1 MAPLCLPTSS
11 WAFLNVTG
19 ANAYASGIIKA
30 FVSSPTSY
38 NFQLLGSYAN
48 LTVTTE
54 SVVIAAGTL
63 TSVVS
68 NIFTYN
74 SLKVN
79 GTTTPPSIGVYG
91 SLEGSFPPPALTNS
105 VHFSSGAVASYFNI
119 SDFSLNLNS
128 TQSVEVV
135 PASGTTYIEL
145 FPSGTYQYGTATGAS
160 AAVTFYP
167 IIYSLS
173 NYGINPSTFKPY
185 GLFTPSPAAGTL
197 NIFPSFRVTGENTG
211 VAGPSDLLNPGDELI
226 LTFYNLPTDTS
237 FEAVTAIGN
246 GTLLPTSLY
255 LYPAEEN
262 YESYYTSS
270 GYFVE
275 SIRTFANYSFTYIV
289 GTTGNGV
296 EVDVL
301 IPNAPYYPVAKLGL
315 EYEISYT
322 PELVLGM
329 ISPYAYVSNC
339 TLWTTSGPLEVYPFY
354 QVFTSN
360 ANGNFIFN
368 GTPEVL
374 LFGNYLL
381 VRGFGFSTSISSSEY
396 PVIMNSTTGVIA
408 ATTLA
413 PITSVQKDG
422 YGDFAY
428 ISQVPISGSFYSF
441 LVTKIPP
448 AGFKEVPAYVPMSN
462 ASSGYSVY
470 LSANP
475 NSAIVYVDPTPV
487 VYPPAPIVTGLLGEI
502 QMPTT
507 LFKYPFEATQYI
519 INGTTYLIPVRNG
532 TIGEIVVVGAGANAN
547 VTTGKY
553 GSVLLE
559 FYIEGNASYF
569 GSVNVSRVAPFGDS
583 GFSGTW
589 VLGGYGVFYNVPV
602 PDLPGNAGW
611 MPSGNYSYEIVITNV
626 TTLPG
631 KGTSE
636 PAYTTLYVGKAAD
649 LLIGTYSLAYML
661 TNYTTGA
668 AVFNYSP
675 LATQNILVLPDTPI
689 TAYVFG
695 SPISKPTGE
704 ALPVYVNVSSQCGAF
719 TKQVL
724 IGYIINGALFSNFTG
739 KYVKGSHLAAGTTLP
754 LCSGLNTLSG
764 QITGPYVPTG
774 GTVTYPSTPFT
785 LYVNYIASVP
795 AYPVQF
801 TLTAPG
807 SVSAGTALE
816 VLASSQ
822 VSVMGLP
829 AYQVSP
835 YFIVSA
841 PTVTAYVV
849 TSSGVVKQLPV
860 SLLTTV
866 GGYYVYLVSVPSNAS
881 GTLLIEATVTATY
894 RFTGQPFVG
903 QQAAAVG
910 ILPPAA
916 VNTTAITSV
925 VSQAVKEIEANVTG
939 EIGQVLSYLSSVNS
953 SLSEVSTAASQLS
966 AAASQISSLSTYM
979 ASNFSMIESSL
990 SGISSGIS
998 TLQGNLVAL
1007 GAEVGSIGA
1016 NVLELMKSVNTLTS
1030 YETAALNY
1038 LTSMNSTL
1046 GSLSSQL
1053 SSVSSTLSSV
1063 SSTVSSMSSTLS
1075 GVSSSLGTISSDLS
1089 TVSSD
1094 LSSISG
1100 TLSSM
1105 SGTLSSVSSTVTSMS
1120 SQLSSVSSTVTSI
1133 SSTASS
1139 ANTEAT
1145 HAAQLAASAAT
1156 YSLAALIVAIIALA
1170 LIAYVAFAKM

>member
-1 MAPLCLPTSS
+1 
-11 WAFLNVTG
+11 VT
-19 ANAYASGIIKA
+19 
-30 FVSSPTSY
+30 
-38 NFQLLGSYAN
+38 
-48 LTVTTE
+48 
-54 SVVIAAGTL
+54 
-63 TSVVS
+63 
-68 NIFTYN
+68 
-74 SLKVN
+74 
-79 GTTTPPSIGVYG
+79 
-91 SLEGSFPPPALTNS
+91 
-105 VHFSSGAVASYFNI
+105 SYFNI
-119 SDFSLNLNS
+119 SNFNLLINS
-128 TQSVEVV
+128 TTSVTVV
-135 PASGTTYIEL
+135 PAKGTTYIEL
-145 FPSGTYQYGTATGAS
+145 FPSGTYQYGTTTGAS
-160 AAVTFYP
+160 ASVTLYP

-197 NIFPSFRVTGENTG
+197 NIFPSFEVTSENTN
-211 VAGPSDLLNPGDELI
+211 VAGSSQLNPGDELT
-226 LTFYNLPTDTS
+226 LTFYNLPSYTS
-237 FEAVTAIGN
+237 FVAVTAIGN
-246 GTLLPTSLY
+246 GTLLPTSPY

-262 YESYYTSS
+262 YESYYT
-270 GYFVE
+270 GYGYYVE
-275 SIRTFANYSFTYIV
+275 TIGTFTNDSFTSAITPV
-289 GTTGNGV
+289 SGEATVN
-296 EVDVL
+296 VL
-301 IPNAPYYPVAKLGL
+301 VPNAPYYPMAKLGL
-315 EYEISYT
+315 EYEITYT
-322 PELVLGM
+322 PELVLGT
-329 ISPYAYVSNC
+329 ISPYAFVSNC

-360 ANGNFIFN
+360 ANGYFIFN
-368 GTPEVL
+368 GVPEVF

-381 VRGFGFSTSISSSEY
+381 VRGFGFTTSITPSEY
-396 PVIMNSTTGVIA
+396 PAMTIFGAAAYSTLT
-408 ATTLA
+408 
-413 PITSVQKDG
+413 PITSVQSDG

-428 ISQVPISGSFYSF
+428 VSQVPISGPFYNS
-441 LVTKIPP
+441 LVVNVIQKTLP
-448 AGFKEVPAYVPMSN
+448 GFSVQVAVSVQNPTVTSIMGN
-462 ASSGYSVY
+462 ATFYYVY
-470 LSANP
+470 LGANP
-475 NSAIVYVDPTPV
+475 NSAIVYVDPAPV
-487 VYPPAPIVTGLLGEI
+487 VYPPTPIVTGLLGAI

-507 LFKYPFEATQYI
+507 LLKYPFEATQYI
-519 INGTTYLIPVRNG
+519 VNGTTHLIPVRNG
-532 TIGEIVVVGAGANAN
+532 TIGEIVVVGAGFNAN
-547 VTTGKY
+547 VTTGMY

-559 FYIEGNASYF
+559 FYIEGYESDYF
-569 GSVNVSRVAPFGDS
+569 GSVNVSQVAPFGDS

-611 MPSGNYSYEIVITNV
+611 MPSGNYPYEIVITNV
-626 TTLPG
+626 TSLPG
-631 KGTSE
+631 AGESG
-636 PAYTTLYVGKAAD
+636 PASTWLYVGKAAD

-668 AVFNYSP
+668 AVIYYSP
-675 LATQNILVLPDTPI
+675 LITQNILVLPGTPV

-695 SPISKPTGE
+695 SPISEPTGE
-704 ALPVYVNVSSQCGAF
+704 PLSVYVKVSSQCGAL
-719 TKQVL
+719 TEPVL
-724 IGYIINGALFSNFTG
+724 IGYIINGTLWTISSTG
-739 KYVKGSHLAAGTTLP
+739 QYVKGSHLTAGTTLP
-754 LCSGLNTLSG
+754 LCPGLNTLSG

-774 GTVTYPSTPFT
+774 VSTGTTVTYPSTPAS

-801 TLTAPG
+801 TLAAPG

-849 TSSGVVKQLPV
+849 TSSGVVKQLSV

-1016 NVLELMKSVNTLTS
+1016 NVLELTKSVNTLTS
-1030 YETAALNY
+1030 YETAALSY